1 MVRLIKASFLNF
13 HFDLKIT
20 GGYELTSR
28 RPPSRAA
35 GIDDLT
41 FILVKVRFCFM
52 ALNPFFHDGVLLHKW
67 QTDRDVT
74 GVEIILRVDWKNLGV
89 GADFSLLCDRSAC
102 PGCPGCTVLPA
113 CWPTLLVTLMRESQ
127 ASARNTQCLHF
138 VSAKTVLLMI
148 SEHGT
153 KIPGLF
159 PHIFFPNQ
167 TFIQEVPTHTLH
179 PVDP

>member
-28 RPPSRAA
+28 RPPSRAV

-41 FILVKVRFCFM
+41 FILVKVRFCFT
-52 ALNPFFHDGVLLHKW
+52 ALNLFFHDGVLLHKW
-67 QTDRDVT
+67 QIDRDVT
-74 GVEIILRVDWKNLGV
+74 RVEIILRVDWEIWWGGN
-89 GADFSLLCDRSAC
+89 FSLCDKSAC
-102 PGCPGCTVLPA
+102 PGCPGCTLLPA
-113 CWPTLLVTLMRESQ
+113 CWPTLLVTLMRQSQ
-127 ASARNTQCLHF
+127 ASGRNTQCLHF
-138 VSAKTVLLMI
+138 VSVLLMI

-159 PHIFFPNQ
+159 PHIYFFLTRHLFRKYLHIPC
-167 TFIQEVPTHTLH
+167 IQ
-179 PVDP
+179 